1 MVEVSVHLT
10 PLSTHRRLPTQGPSF
25 PYGRPAP
32 VYGCRYR
39 DWVGFHVGRQSQLR
53 MMAPLARAYELSVPE
68 RPVDGGL
75 FGPRSLVWRVH
86 RDRTFPLAGMRSLM
100 VQALHPLAMAG
111 VADHSDWR
119 RDPFGRLAATSGYV
133 LTVTYGDSVAAN
145 AAAARVRAVH
155 RHVRGTDGVTG
166 LGYSAEDPDLLLWV
180 HAGMVDSIVHVVQRY
195 GRGLDAAEAD
205 RYVTEMVPFAEM
217 VGVPAEQVPTSV
229 QALREYIESVDL
241 RQATPAAR
249 DAIGFVLDPPDLS
262 DDLRELWRDLGQVA
276 IGSLPVWARSM
287 YGFAE
292 PPSGAMER
300 EPVRQLIGAIDLA
313 FESLPGVLEARERI
327 DLRMRG

>member
-1 MVEVSVHLT
+1 
-10 PLSTHRRLPTQGPSF
+10 
-25 PYGRPAP
+25 
-32 VYGCRYR
+32 
-39 DWVGFHVGRQSQLR
+39 
-53 MMAPLARAYELSVPE
+53 MAPLARAYERAVPE
-68 RPVDGGL
+68 RPADVGL

-111 VADHSDWR
+111 VAQHSDWR

-133 LTVTYGDSVAAN
+133 LSVTYGDTAAAN

-155 RHVRGTDGVTG
+155 THVRGTDGVTG
-166 LGYSAEDPDLLLWV
+166 LGYSAEDPELLLWV

-195 GRGLDAAEAD
+195 GRGLDAVEAD
-205 RYVTEMVPFAEM
+205 RYVAEMVPFAEI

-229 QALREYIESVDL
+229 QELREYIESVDL
-241 RQATPAAR
+241 LQATPAAR
-249 DAIGFVLDPPDLS
+249 DAIGVVLDPPDLS
-262 DDLRELWRDLGQVA
+262 EDLRELWHELGQVA
-276 IGSLPVWARSM
+276 IGTLPGWARSM

-292 PPSGAMER
+292 PSAELMER
-300 EPVRQLIGAIDLA
+300 EPVRQLIGAVDLM

-327 DLRMRG
+327 ELRTRA

>member
-1 MVEVSVHLT
+1 
-10 PLSTHRRLPTQGPSF
+10 
-25 PYGRPAP
+25 
-32 VYGCRYR
+32 
-39 DWVGFHVGRQSQLR
+39 
-53 MMAPLARAYELSVPE
+53 MAPLARAYERAVPE
-68 RPVDGGL
+68 RPADVGL

-111 VADHSDWR
+111 VAQHSDWR

-133 LTVTYGDSVAAN
+133 LSVTYGDTAAAN

-155 RHVRGTDGVTG
+155 THVRGTDGVTG
-166 LGYSAEDPDLLLWV
+166 LGYSAEDPELLLWV

-195 GRGLDAAEAD
+195 GRGLDAVEAD
-205 RYVTEMVPFAEM
+205 RYVAEMVPFAEI

-229 QALREYIESVDL
+229 QELREYIESVDL
-241 RQATPAAR
+241 LQATPAAR
-249 DAIGFVLDPPDLS
+249 DAIGVVLDPPDLS
-262 DDLRELWRDLGQVA
+262 EDLRELWHELGQVA
-276 IGSLPVWARSM
+276 IGTLPGWARSM

-292 PPSGAMER
+292 PSAELMER
-300 EPVRQLIGAIDLA
+300 EPVRQLIGAVDLM

-327 DLRMRG
+327 ELRARA